1 MTDLSVVIASH
12 GVAGALADCLSS
24 LKRQN
29 PDGGVEIIVA
39 ADSTGRSVNI
49 VEEQFPGVRLVNG
62 LGPALVPELWARG
75 AEAAQGR
82 TIAFTTADF
91 VPAPDWIVQIRR
103 HHALGYE
110 AVGGAIEN
118 GASSSAVQ
126 WAVYF
131 CRYAAYMPPFP
142 PRAAVQIAGDNASY
156 RRAAL
161 ERCADL
167 TAQGFWEYTVNERL
181 HRDGHALL
189 LTPALRVTHA
199 CAPSAWQFCR
209 QRFAH
214 GRVFGVWRASVASTA
229 RRAVYLAASPAI
241 PFAVLAKITSR
252 VVANGRHVGS
262 FVRALPLVVLFTL
275 AWAGG
280 EALGYLYG
288 SLRRAGPSAIASR
301 AAQ

>member
-12 GVAGALADCLSS
+12 GAAGALADCLSS
-24 LKRQN
+24 LRRQN
-29 PDGGVEIIVA
+29 SDGGAEIIVA
-39 ADSTGRSVNI
+39 QDSTGRSMKMI
-49 VEEQFPGVRLVNG
+49 EEEFPGVRVVNRS
-62 LGPALVPELWARG
+62 GPALVPELWARG
-75 AEAAQGR
+75 AEAARGR
-82 TIAFTTADF
+82 MIAFTTADF
-91 VPAPDWIVQIRR
+91 VPAPDWIAQIRR

-118 GASSSAVQ
+118 GARSSAVQ

-131 CRYAAYMPPFP
+131 CRYAAYMPPFS
-142 PRAAVQIAGDNASY
+142 PRAVAQIAGDNASY
-156 RRAAL
+156 QRAAL
-161 ERCADL
+161 EHCADL
-167 TAQGFWEYTVNERL
+167 TGRGFWEYTVNERL
-181 HRDGHALL
+181 YRDGRSLL

-199 CAPSAWQFCR
+199 CAPGAWKFCR

-214 GRVFGVWRASVASTA
+214 GHVFGMQRAAAASTA

-241 PFAVLAKITSR
+241 PCAVLAKITRR
-252 VVANGRHVGS
+252 VVANRRHVGS

-280 EALGYLYG
+280 ETLGYLQG